1 MEYCPQIIASDLDGL
16 QVVSACSTGAKVRV
30 SDIKFLLSN
39 KVFLLSIERTKI
51 ETGQESKIVNS
62 ICRLDFVD
70 MVKSCDD
77 IVEHNFKMLKL
88 RSPEQ
93 DMIREVSRFDGS
105 STSNR
110 WI

>member
-1 MEYCPQIIASDLDGL
+1 M
-16 QVVSACSTGAKVRV
+16 
-30 SDIKFLLSN
+30 
-39 KVFLLSIERTKI
+39 IE
-51 ETGQESKIVNS
+51 
-62 ICRLDFVD
+62 
-70 MVKSCDD
+70 SCDD